1 MMHRLISKITLF
13 VFVFAALQ
21 IPLFAADTATG
32 NICGKVYQSDMKT
45 PVKKGE
51 VRVVNATTGEAKTVP
66 VNDDGCYC
74 VKGATIGNYSVSYTD
89 GTTESMLA
97 DKVLVQNKVVT
108 ATCVAVGEGN
118 TLSLMQQCKLCKQ
131 GFPLIG
137 WIVIGA
143 GGAAGVAAAVAAGGG
158 EEPVAST
165 SQP

>member
-1 MMHRLISKITLF
+1 MMHRLVSRITLF

-45 PVKKGE
+45 VMKKGE
-51 VRVVNATTGEAKTVP
+51 VRVVNATTGEAKTAQVD
-66 VNDDGCYC
+66 DDGCYC
-74 VKGATIGNYSVSYTD
+74 VKGATIGNYSVSYSD
-89 GTTESMLA
+89 GTAEFMLA

-108 ATCVAVGEGN
+108 ATCVAEGQAN
-118 TLSLMQQCKLCKQ
+118 TLSLMQQCKLCKK

-143 GGAAGVAAAVAAGGG
+143 GGAAGAAAIAASGG